1 MTPIFP
7 SSTRLRT
14 SVGAI
19 AVVIALNYSLSTTLR
34 GTGIRE
40 GTRASRIYSLT
51 MMRFTPGDSTRYC
64 RERRFGNKISLKGSL
79 KRSEIIRPCMA
90 SRKDR
95 MSDSMSGSPSFEYT
109 HLEVNAQLWK
119 FAPSHGTKETSIL
132 VDPLIGALDFG
143 LPDGVYSAGPAVLR
157 NTEALV
163 KQIVDSQP
171 KAILITQSL
180 DDHLHPPTLKLLKE
194 KIKVPF
200 IVIGPP
206 SARERLRGIFDSKNI
221 RVLPPGKSV
230 NVKDLTVTATRG
242 SLVGPP
248 WQAPE
253 NGYVVTWDGPS
264 VYYEPHNDVDVRTKL
279 KGITADIVIAPMK
292 SQKLPFFTL
301 VYGKDRA
308 LQLASH
314 LKHSCTM
321 QWTGSGPRT
330 EMCLVPDSSAKR

>member
-1 MTPIFP
+1 
-7 SSTRLRT
+7 
-14 SVGAI
+14 
-19 AVVIALNYSLSTTLR
+19 
-34 GTGIRE
+34 
-40 GTRASRIYSLT
+40 
-51 MMRFTPGDSTRYC
+51 
-64 RERRFGNKISLKGSL
+64 
-79 KRSEIIRPCMA
+79 MA

-314 LKHSCTM
+314 LKASYLIPLRNGEREA
-321 QWTGSGPRT
+321 TGVLSALIQGEEGTEEVGDDKEQKAEETARGPDANLPLKVLANKPGIPVT
-330 EMCLVPDSSAKR
+330 VA